1 MHAFNDSAHDC
12 IRLGISMC
20 KADFESASDLVTL
33 LKVGHSDETWLHNV
47 GWCLRCESLAV
58 DGQVASA
65 ILVEVIACVECFV

>member
-12 IRLGISMC
+12 IRLSSSMC

-58 DGQVASA
+58 DGQVSSA